1 MIRLSNVHKSFGKS
15 EVLRGISADFA
26 DGAVTAILGPSGF
39 GKSTLIRCINGLEE
53 VSGGDITVND
63 LSVRNRRHL
72 GEIRR
77 QCAMVF
83 QQFNLYPH
91 LTVMDNITLS
101 PIKVLRRDRAQ
112 AEGKALELLER
123 VAMADR
129 GHSYP
134 SELSGG
140 QQQRVAICRALA
152 MDPAHVLLDEVTSAL
167 DPEMT
172 AEVLDTIEGLAQS
185 GTTMLMV
192 THEIAFA
199 RRICEHVA
207 FLDERRLI
215 AHQAAEVFFGSGQ
228 DERIARFLTR
238 MTH

>member
-1 MIRLSNVHKSFGKS
+1 MICLSHLHKSFGKS
-15 EVLRGISADFA
+15 EVLHDISAEFA
-26 DGAVTAILGPSGF
+26 DGAVTAILGPSGS

-53 VSGGDITVND
+53 VTEGDITVNG
-63 LSVRNRRHL
+63 LSVRSRRRL

-91 LTVMDNITLS
+91 LSVMANITLS
-101 PIKVLRRDRAQ
+101 PMKVLRRGRDE
-112 AEGKALELLER
+112 AEAKAMALLQQ
-123 VAMADR
+123 VAMTDKAS
-129 GHSYP
+129 SYP

-152 MDPAHVLLDEVTSAL
+152 MEPAYVLLDEVTSAL

-172 AEVLDTIEGLAQS
+172 AEVLDTIEALARA

-199 RRICEHVA
+199 QRICEHVA
-207 FLDERRLI
+207 FLDEGRLV
-215 AHQAAEVFFGSGQ
+215 AHQPAASFFGAGQ
-228 DERIARFLTR
+228 DERINRFLAR
-238 MTH
+238 MAH

>member
-1 MIRLSNVHKSFGKS
+1 MICLSHVHKSFGKS
-15 EVLRGISADFA
+15 EVLHDISAQFA
-26 DGAVTAILGPSGF
+26 DGAVTAILGPSGS
-39 GKSTLIRCINGLEE
+39 GKSTMIRCINGLEV
-53 VSGGDITVND
+53 VSEGDITVNG
-63 LSVRNRRHL
+63 LSVRVRRQL

-91 LTVMDNITLS
+91 LSVLENITLS
-101 PIKVLRRDRAQ
+101 PVKVLKRERGA
-112 AEGKALELLER
+112 AESKALELLEL

-129 GHSYP
+129 VHSYP

-152 MDPAHVLLDEVTSAL
+152 MEPSYVLLDEVTSAL

-172 AEVLDTIEGLAQS
+172 AEVLDTIERLAQS

-199 RRICEHVA
+199 QRICEHVV
-207 FLDERRLI
+207 FLDGGNLI
-215 AHQAAEVFFGSGQ
+215 AHQPAAAFFDSGQ
-228 DERIARFLTR
+228 DERITRFLSR